1 MVMLTHTGNGDRSI
15 PEGDSLKGNNPSEGN
30 KCNDTASQKSC
41 QIIVDWREFRAAL
54 FAREQAEKADPE
66 AHSQGGTPQEPKPL
80 GLKWAHPFPVPETGC
95 VIVATEK
102 LDGVRS
108 FERTVVLLLRSGTR
122 HPQQGPFGVVINR
135 PLHKKINYMKPTNL
149 ELATTFADCSLHFG
163 GPVEASMFL
172 LKTGENP
179 KLPGFK
185 IILIIKNLFVT
196 SELSHEYVRFL
207 SSNEV

>member
-1 MVMLTHTGNGDRSI
+1 
-15 PEGDSLKGNNPSEGN
+15 
-30 KCNDTASQKSC
+30 
-41 QIIVDWREFRAAL
+41 
-54 FAREQAEKADPE
+54 
-66 AHSQGGTPQEPKPL
+66 
-80 GLKWAHPFPVPETGC
+80 
-95 VIVATEK
+95 
-102 LDGVRS
+102 
-108 FERTVVLLLRSGTR
+108 
-122 HPQQGPFGVVINR
+122 
-135 PLHKKINYMKPTNL
+135 MKPTNL